1 MQYQEK
7 QLKIIKEALINEK
20 NIIGSLAFS
29 KDKALYLIPQI
40 KEKWFL
46 NDHIKNLFVILKKA
60 QLEGSDHHL
69 EISKSK
75 LSQTYADCLETQNVR
90 SENLISTQKEHWLKY
105 NLNKVIQNFVEI
117 DGEPIKLI
125 SSLWSELTKLTDGQ
139 EIERSDMDFIFEL
152 FEKERKEYIQKQEDG
167 KSLIGY
173 STGFKCIDE
182 SIDGLRDGHLIIVGG
197 YTSAGKT
204 QFVLNIVKKLIE
216 QEVKVSFYSLEM
228 SKVDIF
234 KRMLGILSGVN
245 GSYLMKNKNSEDIKN
260 KYVEVLKQ
268 SGMKVHTEKY
278 DLDEILMNM
287 IIEKQTQGV
296 KAFFIDYAQLVKAG
310 GSGIYEDMRSLAIK
324 LQNFCRTY
332 EVPVVLVS
340 QVSNENAKIDSDMI
354 GFKGAGDLGASA
366 DMAIELKS
374 AEDKGER
381 ERRISENKP
390 VRVKIHAKKN
400 RHGKIFNDEIFFQP
414 LSGQFTEDSKEY
426 FGDF

>member
-1 MQYQEK
+1 MNYQEK
-7 QLKIIKEALINEK
+7 QQRIVKESQINEQ
-20 NIIGSLAFS
+20 NIIGKMSLS
-29 KDKALYLIPQI
+29 RENALHLIPLI
-40 KEKWFL
+40 KEHWFL
-46 NDHIKNLFVILKKA
+46 NEDIKKIFVILKKA
-60 QLEGSDHHL
+60 NIENEDYRLELSR
-69 EISKSK
+69 SK
-75 LSQTYADCLETQNVR
+75 LSSLYTDCLDTQNIRVE
-90 SENLISTQKEHWLKY
+90 SLVANQKSHWIKY
-105 NLNKVIQNFVEI
+105 NFNKLIQQFVEK

-125 SSLWSELTKLTDGQ
+125 SDLWAELTKLTDGQ

-152 FEKERKEYIQKQEDG
+152 FEKERQEYIQKSEDG
-167 KSLIGY
+167 KTLIGY

-182 SIDGLRDGHLIIVGG
+182 SIDGLRNGHLIIVGG

-204 QFVLNIVKKLIE
+204 QFVLNIVKALLAQK
-216 QEVKVSFYSLEM
+216 VKVSFYSLEM

-234 KRMLGILSGVN
+234 KRMLGILSGHN
-245 GSYLMKNKNSEDIKN
+245 GSYLIKNKDAEDIKN

-296 KAFFIDYAQLVKAG
+296 QAFFIDYAQLVKAG

-324 LQNFCRTY
+324 LQNFCRTH

-340 QVSNENAKIDSDMI
+340 QVSNENAKVDSDMI

-381 ERRISENKP
+381 ERRISENKQIK
-390 VRVKIHAKKN
+390 VKIHAKKN
-400 RHGKIFNDEIFFQP
+400 RHGKIFNDDIFFQP
-414 LSGQFTEDSKEY
+414 LSGIFTEDSKEY
-426 FGDF
+426 MGM